1 MSNVNIVVGL
11 SGVGKST
18 VLEEAMLLADE
29 EYEVINYGDRMLETA
44 KEQGLVEKRDEMKDI
59 GVEKYKEIQ
68 KDAAESIVDD
78 AEEAEDGNVIVDT
91 HAAIKTPYGYI
102 PGLPKWTV
110 ENLDPDKIIILDASA
125 KELYR
130 RSTSD
135 GDRDREHDSP
145 EDIEEYRQI
154 AREMAST
161 GCVLTGAYLKV
172 IENRKGKAQEAA
184 RELIDSLK
192 A

>member
-44 KEQGLVEKRDEMKDI
+44 KEQGLVDKRDEMKDI

-68 KDAAESIVDD
+68 KDAAESIVED
-78 AEEAEDGNVIVDT
+78 AEDGKVIVDT

-110 ENLDPDKIIILDASA
+110 ENLDPSKIIILDASA

-130 RSTSD
+130 RSKSD
-135 GDRDREHDSP
+135 SDRDREHDTP

-154 AREMAST
+154 AREMASA
-161 GCVLTGAYLKV
+161 GCVLTGAYLKI
-172 IENRKGKAQEAA
+172 IENKRGKAQQAA
-184 RELIDSLK
+184 RDLLETLK
-192 A
+192 S